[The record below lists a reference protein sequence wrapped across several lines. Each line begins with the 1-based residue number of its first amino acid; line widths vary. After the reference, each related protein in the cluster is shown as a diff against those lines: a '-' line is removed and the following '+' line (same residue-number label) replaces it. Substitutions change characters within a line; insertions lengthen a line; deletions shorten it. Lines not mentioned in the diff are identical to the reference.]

1 VVPAPLARP
10 GRVTIMTGMSARR
23 FWSSADFDAV
33 VAQVTPD
40 ILALLGDG
48 MSRSRATIIA
58 ALAGRHPKDDVRRT
72 LMRLAVT
79 ERLVEKAGRYTLP
92 APASEPG

>member
-1 VVPAPLARP
+1 MAD
-10 GRVTIMTGMSARR
+10 MSARR
-23 FWSSADFDAV
+23 FWSSADLDALV
-33 VAQVTPD
+33 ERVAPE

-48 MSRSRATIIA
+48 VPRSRATIIA

-79 ERLVEKAGRYTLP
+79 EQLVETGGRYALP